1 MRCAIPAAN
10 PTNSKP
16 SSGARLIN
24 LYEVWSVGFRVRSK
38 VGGSTRDGT
47 ASPHGGFRPL
57 TGQVDIV
64 FSELAK
70 QPNERPS
77 HLACSLSPVS
87 KGAAASRLQPPHL
100 YPPPHPPLHCLP
112 PRDLLGVVAFFFYV
126 PFCLPRLFHRSHLI
140 STRSRQSLRITLS
153 SSGDGALVMRARRSS
168 SAAVCEQPTN
178 LNLRSISTGYRVEVS
193 AGFTR
198 GEHDAGASENL
209 RPR

>member
-16 SSGARLIN
+16 SSGARLID

-87 KGAAASRLQPPHL
+87 KGAAASRLQPPTCI
-100 YPPPHPPLHCLP
+100 LHRTHHSTASLREICSE
-112 PRDLLGVVAFFFYV
+112 LLLFFFYV